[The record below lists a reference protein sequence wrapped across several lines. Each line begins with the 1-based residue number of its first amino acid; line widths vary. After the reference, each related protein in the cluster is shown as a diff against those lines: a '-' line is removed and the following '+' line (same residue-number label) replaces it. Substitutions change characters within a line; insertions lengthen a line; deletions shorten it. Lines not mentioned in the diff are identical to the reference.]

1 MVSIT
6 TSTPMTNGKLLIKK
20 YKLNAQV
27 KNGTARISK
36 VKTLD
41 GGVSVSHNGFTDGDR
56 KIDISAMLSKSN
68 ADTLWDMFTG
78 QTFVTVAIDD
88 GVYNAVIKTVNIKD
102 TVKIII
108 EFESKLSE

>member
-6 TSTPMTNGKLLIKK
+6 TSTPVTNGKLLIRK
-20 YKLNAQV
+20 YRLGSQI

-41 GGVSVSHNGFTDGDR
+41 GGVSVNHNGFADGDR
-56 KIDISAMLSKSN
+56 SIDVNATLSESD
-68 ADTLWDMFTG
+68 ADILWDIFTG
-78 QTFVTVAIDD
+78 ETFVTVAIED

-102 TVKIII
+102 KVKIII
-108 EFESKLSE
+108 EFESKLSC

>member
-6 TSTPMTNGKLLIKK
+6 TSTPVSNNKLLIKK
-20 YKLNAQV
+20 YKLNSEIKSA
-27 KNGTARISK
+27 TARVSK
-36 VKTLD
+36 IKTLD
-41 GGVSVSHNGFTDGDR
+41 GGVVVNHNGFVDGDR
-56 KIDISAMLSKSN
+56 KIDISAILSRANS
-68 ADTLWDMFTG
+68 DVLWDMFTG

-102 TVKIII
+102 IVKIII

>member
-6 TSTPMTNGKLLIKK
+6 TSAPIENGKLLIKK
-20 YKLNAQV
+20 YKLNSKV
-27 KNGTARISK
+27 KNASARISK
-36 VKTLD
+36 SKTLD
-41 GGVSVSHNGFTDGDR
+41 GGVVVSHNGFTDGDR
-56 KIDISAMLSKSN
+56 KIDISAILSKTNS
-68 ADTLWDMFTG
+68 DVLWDMFTG
-78 QTFVTVAIDD
+78 QTFITVAIDD